1 MVFLKLQK
9 LEPLIMLKKVPHTYV
24 IVFAILVLAAVT
36 TWFVPGGEYDRHTVM
51 VEGASR
57 TVITPNSFH
66 YVENS
71 PQTWQIF
78 SAFFEGFVD
87 KADIIVFILMIGGA
101 FWIMN
106 KSRAIDIGIY
116 AFLGFTKKIEHWKAL
131 KFLGVDNVILVLIMT
146 LFSVFGAVFGM
157 SEETIAFIII
167 LVPLAISM
175 GYDSITGV
183 AIVLVAA
190 GLGFAGA
197 VLNPFTIG
205 IAQGLSD
212 IPLFSGIEFRMF
224 SWLVINAV
232 GFSFILAYANRIKRH
247 PEKSLVY
254 HIDDYW
260 RQRNNEDVE
269 GVEYY
274 TPKSAWLVYFAVIAT
289 LLAFSINL
297 GENTWDSWSL
307 VITEMKIGNSS
318 YHFHVLPYSTLL
330 FAILGFFSLRKSVH
344 FFILNLL
351 LFTIIF
357 LIVGVMGYG
366 WYVMEIATLF
376 FVMGLLSGISMNYS
390 ADDIVKHFLDGV
402 KDILSAA
409 MIVGLA
415 GGIIIVLQ
423 EGKVIDTIL
432 HSLAQSMD
440 GMGKIGSVETM
451 YLIQN
456 FINIIIPSGSAK
468 AALTMPIM
476 APFSDVIGI
485 SRQATVMAFQ
495 FGDGFT
501 NMLTP
506 TSGVLI
512 GVLGVARIP
521 YDIWARW
528 IWKLILGLIIL
539 GGLLLIPTV
548 MMELNGF

>member
-1 MVFLKLQK
+1 
-9 LEPLIMLKKVPHTYV
+9 MLKKVPHTYV
-24 IVFAILVLAAVT
+24 IVFAILVVAAIT
-36 TWFVPGGEYDRHTVM
+36 TWFVPGGEYDRQ
-51 VEGASR
+51 
-57 TVITPNSFH
+57 TVIVDGSSRNVIVDNSFH
-66 YVENS
+66 YIENQ

-106 KSRAIDIGIY
+106 KSRAIDIGIF
-116 AFLGFTKKIEHWKAL
+116 AFLGLTKKIEHWKLL
-131 KFLGVDNVILVLIMT
+131 KLIGVNNVILVLIMT
-146 LFSVFGAVFGM
+146 MFSVFGAVFGM

-183 AIVLVAA
+183 SIVFVAA

-212 IPLFSGIEFRMF
+212 IPLFSGMEYRIFCWF
-224 SWLVINAV
+224 VINIV
-232 GFSFILAYANRIKRH
+232 GFSFILSYANRIKRN
-247 PEKSLVY
+247 PEKSPTY
-254 HIDDYW
+254 QIDDYW
-260 RQRNNEDVE
+260 RSRNSEDVE
-269 GVEYY
+269 DVKYF
-274 TPKSAWLVYFAVIAT
+274 TPKIAWGVYAVTLIA
-289 LLAFSINL
+289 LILFSVDFSNGQLNL
-297 GENTWDSWSL
+297 S
-307 VITEMKIGNSS
+307 ITELEIGGKP
-318 YHFHVLPYSTLL
+318 YTGIHLFGAFWPFYILPASTIL

-390 ADDIVKHFLDGV
+390 ADNIVKYFLDGV

-415 GGIIIVLQ
+415 GGIIFILQ

-432 HSLAQSMD
+432 HSLSQSMD

-521 YDIWARW
+521 YDIWAKW
-528 IWKLILGLIIL
+528 IFKFIVGLIIL

-548 MMELNGF
+548 MMDLNGF

>member
-1 MVFLKLQK
+1 
-9 LEPLIMLKKVPHTYV
+9 MLKKVPHTYV

-36 TWFVPGGEYDRHTVM
+36 TWFVPGGEYDRHTEI
-51 VEGASR
+51 VEGTSR

-71 PQTWQIF
+71 PQTWQVF

-131 KFLGVDNVILVLIMT
+131 KFLGVDNVVLVLIMM

-183 AIVLVAA
+183 AIVFVAA

-197 VLNPFTIG
+197 ILNPFTIG

-212 IPLFSGIEFRMF
+212 IPLFSGIEFRIF
-224 SWLVINAV
+224 SWVVINAV
-232 GFSFILAYANRIKRH
+232 GFSFILAYANKIKKH

-260 RQRNNEDVE
+260 RNRNKEDVE
-269 GVEYY
+269 DVEYY
-274 TPKSAWLVYFAVIAT
+274 TPKSAWLVYFIT
-289 LLAFSINL
+289 LLALIAFSIDFN
-297 GENTWDSWSL
+297 GDSIRLS
-307 VITEMKIGNSS
+307 ITEMKIGNSS
-318 YHFHVLPYSTLL
+318 YHMYALPFASIL
-330 FAILGFFSLRKSVH
+330 FAVLGFVSLRKSVH

-390 ADDIVKHFLDGV
+390 ADDIVKYFLDGV

-415 GGIIIVLQ
+415 GGIIIILQ

-432 HSLAQSMD
+432 HNLAQSMD

-521 YDIWARW
+521 YDIWAKW

-539 GGLLLIPTV
+539 GGILLIPTV
-548 MMELNGF
+548 MMDLNGF

>member
-1 MVFLKLQK
+1 
-9 LEPLIMLKKVPHTYV
+9 MLKKVPHTYV
-24 IVFAILVLAAVT
+24 IVFAILVLAAIT
-36 TWFVPGGEYDRHTVM
+36 TWFVPGGEYDRHTVV
-51 VEGASR
+51 VEGATQ

-78 SAFFEGFVD
+78 SAFFEGFVG

-106 KSRAIDIGIY
+106 KSRAIDIGIF
-116 AFLGFTKKIEHWKAL
+116 AFLGFTKKIEHWKLL
-131 KFLGVDNVILVLIMT
+131 KFFGVNNVILVLIMT
-146 LFSVFGAVFGM
+146 MFSVFGAVFGM

-167 LVPLAISM
+167 LVPLSISM

-183 AIVLVAA
+183 SIVFVAA

-212 IPLFSGIEFRMF
+212 IPLFSGIEYRIF
-224 SWLVINAV
+224 SWFVINIV
-232 GFSFILAYANRIKRH
+232 GFSFILAYANSIKKH
-247 PEKSLVY
+247 PEKSPVY

-260 RQRNNEDVE
+260 RKRNNEDVE
-269 GVEYY
+269 DVEYY
-274 TPKSAWLVYFAVIAT
+274 TPKSAWFVYFIT
-289 LLAFSINL
+289 LLVLISYSINFTGDFWNWTL
-297 GENTWDSWSL
+297 A
-307 VITEMKIGNSS
+307 ITEMKIGNSS
-318 YHFHVLPYSTLL
+318 YHIYALPFSVLL
-330 FAILGFFSLRKSVH
+330 FAVLGFFSLRKSVH

-376 FVMGLLSGISMNYS
+376 FVMGLLSGVSMNYS
-390 ADDIVKHFLDGV
+390 ADDIVKYFLDGV

-415 GGIIIVLQ
+415 GGIIFILQ
-423 EGKVIDTIL
+423 EGKIIDTIL
-432 HSLAQSMD
+432 HSLAQSMN

-456 FINIIIPSGSAK
+456 IINIIIPSGSAK

-521 YDIWARW
+521 YDIWAKW
-528 IWKLILGLIIL
+528 IYKFIILLIIL

-548 MMELNGF
+548 MMDLNGF

>member
-1 MVFLKLQK
+1 M
-9 LEPLIMLKKVPHTYV
+9 IMLKKVPHTYV
-24 IVFAILVLAAVT
+24 IVFAILVLAAIT
-36 TWFVPGGEYDRHTVM
+36 TWFVPGGEYDRQTVV
-51 VEGASR
+51 VEGATQ

-71 PQTWQIF
+71 PQTWQLF

-87 KADIIVFILMIGGA
+87 KSDIIVFILMIGGA

-106 KSRAIDIGIY
+106 KSRAIDIGIF
-116 AFLGFTKKIEHWKAL
+116 AFLGFTNKIEHWKLL
-131 KFLGVDNVILVLIMT
+131 KLLGVNNVVLVLIMT
-146 LFSVFGAVFGM
+146 MFSIFGAVFGM

-175 GYDSITGV
+175 GYDAITGV
-183 AIVLVAA
+183 AIVFVAA

-212 IPLFSGIEFRMF
+212 IPLFSGIEYRIF
-224 SWLVINAV
+224 SWFVINVV
-232 GFSFILAYANRIKRH
+232 GFAFILFYANRIKRN
-247 PEKSLVY
+247 PQKSLVY

-260 RQRNNEDVE
+260 RNRNNEDVE
-269 GVEYY
+269 NVKYF
-274 TPKSAWLVYFAVIAT
+274 TPVSAWIVYILTLIVIII
-289 LLAFSINL
+289 FSIDF
-297 GENTWDSWSL
+297 DSGSIA
-307 VITEMKIGNSS
+307 VNITELKIGNNS
-318 YHFHVLPYSTLL
+318 YHFAALPLSAIL
-330 FAILGFFSLRKSVH
+330 FAIIGFFALRKSVH
-344 FFILNLL
+344 FFILTLL

-357 LIVGVMGYG
+357 LIIGVMGYG

-376 FVMGLLSGISMNYS
+376 FVMGLLSGISMSYS
-390 ADDIVKHFLDGV
+390 ADDIVKYFLDGV

-432 HSLAQSMD
+432 HSLAQSMN
-440 GMGKIGSVETM
+440 GMGKIGSVESM

-521 YDIWARW
+521 YDIWAKW
-528 IWKLILGLIIL
+528 IWKFIFGLIIL
-539 GGLLLIPTV
+539 GGILLIPTV

>member
-1 MVFLKLQK
+1 
-9 LEPLIMLKKVPHTYV
+9 MLKKVPHTYV

-36 TWFVPGGEYDRHTVM
+36 TWFVPGGEYDRHTII
-51 VEGASR
+51 VEGATQ

-78 SAFFEGFVD
+78 SAFFEGFVN

-106 KSRAIDIGIY
+106 KSQAIDIGIF
-116 AFLGFTKKIEHWKAL
+116 AFLGFTKKIEHWKLL
-131 KFLGVDNVILVLIMT
+131 KLLGVNNVILVMIMT
-146 LFSVFGAVFGM
+146 MFSIFGAVFGM

-183 AIVLVAA
+183 AIVFVAA

-212 IPLFSGIEFRMF
+212 IPLFSGIEYRIF
-224 SWLVINAV
+224 SWFVINIV
-232 GFSFILAYANRIKRH
+232 GFAFILLYANRIKRH

-260 RQRNNEDVE
+260 RNRNNEDVE
-269 GVEYY
+269 NVKYY
-274 TPKSAWLVYFAVIAT
+274 TPISAWVVYVLTLIVIIIFSIDFDSAT
-289 LLAFSINL
+289 LAIN
-297 GENTWDSWSL
+297 
-307 VITEMKIGNSS
+307 ITELKIGNSS
-318 YHFHVLPYSTLL
+318 YHFAALPISAGL
-330 FAILGFFSLRKSVH
+330 FAIIGFFALRKSVH
-344 FFILNLL
+344 FFILTLL

-376 FVMGLLSGISMNYS
+376 FVMGLLSGVSMSYS
-390 ADDIVKHFLDGV
+390 ADDIVKYFLDGV

-440 GMGKIGSVETM
+440 GMGKIGSVESM

-521 YDIWARW
+521 YDIWAKW